1 MVLFANYKT
10 IVTDKDKQGKGKGK
24 GGRRVMYTEHHPCW
38 DAKNRYGLPAEMD
51 FSYEGIR
58 GIIEEGTMAMNKPIE
73 PEPAPAPAPAPTP
86 SPAPAPAPKVELAK
100 KTHYFVTDGKF
111 WKVEKGEPVPSE
123 DALKDAKEITKREF
137 DAKKTLK
144 KDASPE
150 LTSFT
155 KQKIAECDAAQ
166 KAEQKAEKR
175 TFNID
180 PAIPEKV
187 RKLMEMHEVDEW
199 DIQNVVASKG
209 YMPYDMP
216 VKDYPSDFVDGW
228 LIPYFDKVAAMA
240 KESREKKEIPFD

>member
-1 MVLFANYKT
+1 MELKRLLLSVISWSLTTLAAVGT
-10 IVTDKDKQGKGKGK
+10 SVSLLGAESESKD
-24 GGRRVMYTEHHPCW
+24 
-38 DAKNRYGLPAEMD
+38 
-51 FSYEGIR
+51 
-58 GIIEEGTMAMNKPIE
+58 
-73 PEPAPAPAPAPTP
+73 APFTA
-86 SPAPAPAPKVELAK
+86 VELAK

-111 WKVEKGEPVPSE
+111 WKVEKGEPVPSD
-123 DALKDAKEITKREF
+123 DALRDAKEITKREF

-155 KQKIAECDAAQ
+155 EQKIAEYDAAQ

-187 RKLMEMHEVDEW
+187 RKLMEMHEIDEW

-216 VKDYPSDFVDGW
+216 IKDYPSDFVDGW

-240 KESREKKEIPFD
+240 KEARDKAEIPYN